1 MISMLA
7 VDDLPFMHQI
17 VTHTFEREGS
27 EVITVQR
34 SRDHQRRFF
43 NLEKH
48 LSPSRSALN

>member
-1 MISMLA
+1 MISILA
-7 VDDLPFMHQI
+7 VADSPFMHQM
-17 VTHTFEREGS
+17 VTHTFEREAS

-34 SRDHQRRFF
+34 SRDPQRRFF